1 MGKNQIYSAFSR
13 KMQQAEE
20 LQRGVNFSH
29 ISASFSP
36 LRFQIVDSDPLEVMK
51 HHPDKHHAVYIV
63 QEAK

>member
-1 MGKNQIYSAFSR
+1 
-13 KMQQAEE
+13 MQQAEE

-36 LRFQIVDSDPLEVMK
+36 LRFQIVDSDPLEVGK
-51 HHPDKHHAVYIV
+51 HHPDKHQAVYIV